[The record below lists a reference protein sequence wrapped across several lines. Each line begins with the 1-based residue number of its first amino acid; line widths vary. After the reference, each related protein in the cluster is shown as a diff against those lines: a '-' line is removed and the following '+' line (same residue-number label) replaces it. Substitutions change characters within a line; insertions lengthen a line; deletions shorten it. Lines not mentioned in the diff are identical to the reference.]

1 MITGEAVQIEE
12 SRSHLRNDLAAAVYQ
27 PAASHYMSVHIA
39 LDSHICWCKLHHE
52 NYIAVLEL
60 SRGCFTPWTHEVVPC
75 QRAFSHGHTFH
86 GLISKECIFSS
97 CGSLT
102 RCKPNV
108 DQEK

>member
-60 SRGCFTPWTHEVVPC
+60 NLVGAVLHHGPMKVSHVRGRFPMVTPFMV
-75 QRAFSHGHTFH
+75 
-86 GLISKECIFSS
+86 
-97 CGSLT
+97 
-102 RCKPNV
+102 
-108 DQEK
+108 